1 MVLQVL
7 TIAAVRWDLCFRR
20 HSITRER
27 FPIVAR
33 TCVLVNSLSRVIPS
47 QTAPSLSEKDSSLRV
62 SLHLC
67 SLCVLGGAGEW
78 PIVAEFRDS
87 SLRASVTPDF
97 AQPLAT
103 SRIPTI
109 PGRKTHFNS

>member
-33 TCVLVNSLSRVIPS
+33 TCVLVNSLSRVI
-47 QTAPSLSEKDSSLRV
+47 D
-62 SLHLC
+62 LC
-67 SLCVLGGAGEW
+67 SRNMAQFQRGGTDSLVPQGPDAPRRLQLG
-78 PIVAEFRDS
+78 
-87 SLRASVTPDF
+87 LRGK
-97 AQPLAT
+97 
-103 SRIPTI
+103 
-109 PGRKTHFNS
+109 GRV